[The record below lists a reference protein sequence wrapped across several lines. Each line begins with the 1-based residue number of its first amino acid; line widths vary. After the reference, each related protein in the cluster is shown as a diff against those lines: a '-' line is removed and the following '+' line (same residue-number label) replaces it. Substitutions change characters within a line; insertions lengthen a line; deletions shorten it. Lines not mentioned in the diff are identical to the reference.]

1 MNRILKKQGW
11 LAGASLLA
19 IVLGSADANAV
30 VFQLPGSFDYIVP
43 STGWYDFRVAG
54 AQGGG
59 PGDNLAGGSGAVVGG
74 ELFLGAGNA
83 LDIVAGEPAGKPAVI
98 TVAVQAAA
106 AVALSSAVEQALCN
120 LPQAEAPAPLG
131 SRPPE
136 IPESVMAAIRAAWR
150 ATEAEE
156 GAAFP
161 RVQSGFITGSRRRAD
176 LFPTAAMVLWVW
188 GVWGHQEAMAAAVA
202 AAIMEEAAAA
212 ALPVAQ
218 PARAATRM

>member
-1 MNRILKKQGW
+1 MSLVD
-11 LAGASLLA
+11 LAPLWVASCFSALA
-19 IVLGSADANAV
+19 THLTSSRA
-30 VFQLPGSFDYIVP
+30 
-43 STGWYDFRVAG
+43 
-54 AQGGG
+54 
-59 PGDNLAGGSGAVVGG
+59 
-74 ELFLGAGNA
+74 
-83 LDIVAGEPAGKPAVI
+83 EPAGKPAVI

-120 LPQAEAPAPLG
+120 LPQAEAGHLG

-176 LFPTAAMVLWVW
+176 LFPTAASGFVGLG
-188 GVWGHQEAMAAAVA
+188 GVG
-202 AAIMEEAAAA
+202 AIRR
-212 ALPVAQ
+212 L
-218 PARAATRM
+218 RRRRRRRL